1 MESTVTSRKYF
12 GFSGNYL
19 GFVVARTR
27 KLEIPVKVDSFEAE
41 KSARNAKTEEVGT
54 WNFAQLQEREDK
66 VIEQQWQISE
76 LIWII

>member
-54 WNFAQLQEREDK
+54 
-66 VIEQQWQISE
+66 
-76 LIWII
+76 